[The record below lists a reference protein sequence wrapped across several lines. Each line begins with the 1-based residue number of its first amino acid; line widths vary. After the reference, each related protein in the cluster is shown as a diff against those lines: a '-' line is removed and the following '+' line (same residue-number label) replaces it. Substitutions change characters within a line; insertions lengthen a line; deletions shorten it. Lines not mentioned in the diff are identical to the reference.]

1 MSVHIY
7 KILLIEDDDSHAE
20 LIKRCFARI
29 PLQTTIQRF
38 PDGEQALQFL
48 LGPDRK
54 GREPIRDFDLI
65 ILDLRLPR
73 INGLDILK
81 ALDGEN
87 MTREVP
93 VVIFST
99 STTESDRQLA
109 LSLGARDYISKPV
122 GYDDFQAAI
131 QKMTHHLTETKP
143 QND

>member
-20 LIKRCFARI
+20 LIKRCFARV
-29 PLQTTIQRF
+29 PLHTTIQRF

-48 LGPDRK
+48 LGPDHK
-54 GREPIRDFDLI
+54 GREPIHNYDLV
-65 ILDLRLPR
+65 ILDLRLPK

-87 MTREVP
+87 MTRDVP
-93 VVIFST
+93 IVIFST

-131 QKMTHHLTETKP
+131 QKMTHHLTKTKP
-143 QND
+143 RHV